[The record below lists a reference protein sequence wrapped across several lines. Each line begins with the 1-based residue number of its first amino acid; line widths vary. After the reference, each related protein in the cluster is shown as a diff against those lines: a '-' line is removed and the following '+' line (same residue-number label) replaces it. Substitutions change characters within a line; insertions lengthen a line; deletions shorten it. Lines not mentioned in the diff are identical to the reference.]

1 MNLNKTFGRVATTL
15 VAGAMLTALAMPAY
29 AQGEDSEPSKA
40 LTTTE
45 NTVSFIKK
53 IDMTN
58 AEGANVPNVTF
69 KFNITGGDAADQIT
83 DDDTQTAGVQIVKA
97 NEGKADTTVNINFKM
112 DQFDAPGEYTYT
124 LQEVATSVPGM
135 TDDTKAYTLKVV
147 VVNTDAEAPDG
158 TYVIDSAVLSN
169 DGTKTDSITDYYATY
184 DLTLNKIVTGD
195 FGNKNTPFSF
205 TISFRSNDSNAVS
218 FTRSDTNEKVNFA
231 SGEAQ
236 VNVNLKHGESV
247 KFTGLPEGVTYSIV
261 EAENESDK
269 GYTTTVTGDGVN
281 YTGGAS
287 EIKAKSVDG
296 DVSVENVAKDVSVQ
310 FENNKV
316 SSPAT
321 GIVMDVAPY
330 VLLVV
335 VAAAGCFVFLRKR
348 RED

>member
-1 MNLNKTFGRVATTL
+1 MNLNKALGRVATTL

-29 AQGEDSEPSKA
+29 AQGEDSAPSKT

-58 AEGANVPNVTF
+58 AEGADVPNVTF
-69 KFNITGGDAADQIT
+69 KFNVTGDGV
-83 DDDTQTAGVQIVKA
+83 DTQIQDEDLTTDGVQIVEA
-97 NEGKADTTVNINFKM
+97 NKGAAETTVDIVFNMKAFT
-112 DQFDAPGEYTYT
+112 APGEYSYT
-124 LQEVATSVPGM
+124 LREVDTGVLGM
-135 TDDTKAYTLKVV
+135 TDDITDYTLKVV
-147 VVNTDAEAPDG
+147 VVNTKAEAPDG
-158 TYVIDSAVLSN
+158 TYKIDSAVLSN
-169 DGTKTDSITDYYATY
+169 GGTKTDTITDYYATY

-205 TISFRSNDSNAVS
+205 TISFQSNDSNAVS
-218 FTRSDTNEKVNFA
+218 FTRSDSSEKVRFDNGSA
-231 SGEAQ
+231 
-236 VNVNLKHGESV
+236 NVVVTLKHGDAV
-247 KFTGLPEGVTYSIV
+247 TFKGLPAGVTYNIT
-261 EAENESDK
+261 ENENESDK

-281 YTGGAS
+281 YTDGAS
-287 EIKAKSVDG
+287 KINSKSVDG
-296 DVSVENVAKDVSVQ
+296 DVSVDNAAKDVSVQ

-321 GIVMDVAPY
+321 GIVMNVAPY